1 MKTSDDPWAT
11 CASAGQPESPAPPSH
26 ARTVGHAGE
35 EPDSWA
41 RTRAPNVPEPSPDE
55 PDTSADGGTCYLLHF
70 DRPYISANGK
80 GVAKHY
86 TGFADSSRS
95 LKSRLAEHERGRG
108 ARLLQVVKAAG
119 ITWTLAR
126 TWPGGRGRERQLK
139 NQGGASRRCPEC
151 GITPRS
157 NPAERKDTPAVK
169 RPEDRQTGQAQP
181 PSRSPHRAD
190 PSWTRTQLAARI
202 QRMGAAPIA
211 ASAAEEMQP
220 REPDSPQLPD
230 LEAEP

>member
-1 MKTSDDPWAT
+1 VKTGDDPWAT
-11 CASAGQPESPAPPSH
+11 CASAGQPEPAAPPPR
-26 ARTVGHAGE
+26 ARTAGHAGE
-35 EPDSWA
+35 EPDPWA
-41 RTRAPNVPEPSPDE
+41 STSAPDGPEPSPDG
-55 PDTSADGGTCYLLHF
+55 PGNSSGGGTCYLLHF

-95 LKSRLAEHERGRG
+95 LKSRLAEHEKGRG

-151 GITPRS
+151 GVTPRG
-157 NPAERKDTPAVK
+157 NPAERKDTPAAK
-169 RPEDRQTGQAQP
+169 RPDDRQTGRAQP
-181 PSRSPHRAD
+181 SSRSPHRAD
-190 PSWTRTQLAARI
+190 PSWTRAELAAQI
-202 QRMGAAPIA
+202 QRLGAAPTA
-211 ASAAEEMQP
+211 ASPAGQKQP
-220 REPDSPQLPD
+220 REPDSPHLPD

>member
-1 MKTSDDPWAT
+1 MKTGDDPWAT
-11 CASAGQPESPAPPSH
+11 RVSFGQPEPPAPPPRD
-26 ARTVGHAGE
+26 RTVRHAE
-35 EPDSWA
+35 EPDPWA
-41 RTRAPNVPEPSPDE
+41 STGVPDGPEPSPDE
-55 PDTSADGGTCYLLHF
+55 PDTSTAGGTCYLLHF

-95 LKSRLAEHERGRG
+95 LKSRLAEHEKGRG

-139 NQGGASRRCPEC
+139 TQGGASRRCPEC
-151 GITPRS
+151 GVTPRS
-157 NPAERKDTPAVK
+157 NPAERKDTSAVK
-169 RPEDRQTGQAQP
+169 RPEDRQTGQAQA

-190 PSWTRTQLAARI
+190 PSWTRIQLAAQI
-202 QRMGAAPIA
+202 QRLGAAPTA
-211 ASAAEEMQP
+211 ASPAEEKP

>member
-1 MKTSDDPWAT
+1 MKTGDDPWAT
-11 CASAGQPESPAPPSH
+11 CASSGQPVPPAPPPR
-26 ARTVGHAGE
+26 ARTVGQAGE
-35 EPDSWA
+35 EPKPWA
-41 RTRAPNVPEPSPDE
+41 STSAPDGPKPSPDE
-55 PDTSADGGTCYLLHF
+55 PGNSASGGTCYLLHF

-95 LKSRLAEHERGRG
+95 LKSRLAEHEKGRG

-151 GITPRS
+151 GVAPRS
-157 NPAERKDTPAVK
+157 NPAEQKDTPAVK
-169 RPEDRQTGQAQP
+169 RPEDRQTGQAQA
-181 PSRSPHRAD
+181 PSRSLHRAD
-190 PSWTRTQLAARI
+190 PSWTRTQLAAQI
-202 QRMGAAPIA
+202 QRSAAAPA
-211 ASAAEEMQP
+211 AARPAEETKP
-220 REPDSPQLPD
+220 REPDSPQPPD

>member
-1 MKTSDDPWAT
+1 
-11 CASAGQPESPAPPSH
+11 
-26 ARTVGHAGE
+26 
-35 EPDSWA
+35 
-41 RTRAPNVPEPSPDE
+41 
-55 PDTSADGGTCYLLHF
+55 
-70 DRPYISANGK
+70 
-80 GVAKHY
+80 VAKHY

-95 LKSRLAEHERGRG
+95 LKSRLAEHEKGRG

-151 GITPRS
+151 GVTPRS
-157 NPAERKDTPAVK
+157 NPTGRKDAPAVK

-181 PSRSPHRAD
+181 SSRSPQRAD
-190 PSWTRTQLAARI
+190 PSWARTQLAAQI
-202 QRMGAAPIA
+202 QRLTAAPTA
-211 ASAAEEMQP
+211 ASPAADSQP
-220 REPDSPQLPD
+220 REPDTPRLPD